1 MPHLNILRAVA
12 VRCRESRCA
21 VRLSSQELEAL
32 RAMLRSGFLRL
43 EGAYYSAG
51 QFTVR
56 FTGATTAMVAP
67 C

>member
-1 MPHLNILRAVA
+1 MPDMLILRAVA
-12 VRCRESRCA
+12 ARCRESRCA

-32 RAMLRSGFLRL
+32 RDMLRSGFLRL
-43 EGAYYSAG
+43 QGASYHAG

>member
-12 VRCRESRCA
+12 ARCRESRCA

-32 RAMLRSGFLRL
+32 RDMLRSGFLRL
-43 EGAYYSAG
+43 EGAYYHAG